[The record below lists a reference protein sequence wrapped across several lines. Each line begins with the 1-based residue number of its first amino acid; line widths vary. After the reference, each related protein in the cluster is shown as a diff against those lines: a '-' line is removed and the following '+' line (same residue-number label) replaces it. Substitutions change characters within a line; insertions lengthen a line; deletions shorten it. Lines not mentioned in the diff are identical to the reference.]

1 MAPLADMEVGL
12 VKWHPEIVPP
22 TVVFVEGRR
31 M

>member
-1 MAPLADMEVGL
+1 MEVGL